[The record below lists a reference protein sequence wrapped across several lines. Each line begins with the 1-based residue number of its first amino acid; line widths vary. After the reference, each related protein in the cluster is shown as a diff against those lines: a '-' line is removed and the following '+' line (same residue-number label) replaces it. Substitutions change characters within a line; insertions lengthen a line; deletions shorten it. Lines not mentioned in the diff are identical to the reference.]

1 MKLKTGTSSIKGTD
15 RADKLAARR
24 ERDRARRH
32 AKRTAEVWAMPT
44 DEVPIERAR
53 GSVSCDMV
61 NVIRSWIKA
70 GAAPRNRM

>member
-15 RADKLAARR
+15 RADKLATRR

-32 AKRTAEVWAMPT
+32 TKWMAEVWAMPA